1 MAGTHSYTCPKCGVS
16 KGGYR
21 FQFTAR
27 EASEHHLW
35 KKHGVDVTRNKR
47 YSR

>member
-1 MAGTHSYTCPKCGVS
+1 MAKDVTWTCPKCGVT
-16 KGGYR
+16 KGGYS
-21 FQFTAR
+21 FQWTAR
-27 EASEHHLW
+27 DDAEHHLW